1 MCISPIG
8 IKNRF
13 DHLKDELMSNIF
25 RISCTCDGVCI
36 RVLAGPGE
44 AGVGLGLLPLFPAP
58 NAVAAPRASCAPQ
71 GAARISESKSRVPPD
86 PDLVLLVVENNIAE
100 RQENFGRTT
109 SFRRRRRLERHYL
122 DYDHL
127 SQKYL

>member
-1 MCISPIG
+1 VKPGQAGAALNHCAASEGFLAEASDNPIV
-8 IKNRF
+8 IP
-13 DHLKDELMSNIF
+13 LVIV
-25 RISCTCDGVCI
+25 ICDGVCI

-109 SFRRRRRLERHYL
+109 SFRRRRRL
-122 DYDHL
+122 
-127 SQKYL
+127 SAKYRG